1 MPKGAL
7 EILITADNKAA
18 LTSLKQTAA
27 GIEGVSIVSQKATA
41 KMADMAKGSNQA
53 AQALTNVGRV
63 AQDLPFGFM
72 GIQNNLNPLLESFQR
87 LKAESGST
95 GGALKALAGSLM
107 GAGGLG
113 LAVSVASSAFLIF
126 GDRLFDS
133 KKKTEEAATS
143 IDDYRRSMMEA
154 NKEAAQ
160 SLSTVAKLVAADSL
174 QNTSL
179 QQKKKIIEDLQGI
192 SKEYFGNLKI
202 EKGEISGLAQA
213 YKNYADNIFRVAQAK
228 VASKKI
234 EELGAKLA
242 DVTQKADAL
251 QNKFLQSGG
260 KQIFVGGAER
270 IKELEKLTG
279 GTYFENIQNIK
290 RISELT
296 GKSEKNILDYLAEK
310 NQYTTEQLRLEGQ
323 IYGYAQKTATLQ
335 EVKPEPDKKSPLSSL
350 MENYK
355 EDIRAL
361 VMMLMEGG
369 MTITEFTKDLDRL
382 NTDTLKKFFKEGGD
396 AASEFG
402 KQLIALQPRFN
413 EFGNIIQR
421 GQIVKQERQNAP
433 QPGLVVKQLEDK
445 GIKQDQLAAPVKNL
459 NEALT
464 QTQQLMGIIGPEID
478 TLFNA
483 LANGV
488 DIGQTVGDMFKN
500 LALDIAKAAAKAAI
514 FSLILSAISGGASNV
529 AGAAGGGG
537 FMKIFKNL
545 LGLGGFAKGG
555 VSYGQQGGHM
565 ELLHGTEAVLTPA
578 QMSGLVRNSMNAG
591 AVASMGSNGG
601 QDMNISGEFV
611 ARGQDLVLAL
621 QRSNYSLNLRRG

>member
-1 MPKGAL
+1 MPKEAL
-7 EILITADNKAA
+7 EIVITADNSKAVA
-18 LTSLKQTAA
+18 ELNELGQRLQTFEKQ
-27 GIEGVSIVSQKATA
+27 IKKATDSETLIRLQKSINDTKA
-41 KMADMAKGSNQA
+41 KMESLNSTINPLIANTSRLGAGSNQA

-107 GAGGLG
+107 GAGGVG
-113 LAVSVASSAFLIF
+113 LALSVASSAFLIF

-133 KKKTEEAATS
+133 GKKAEAAKKAF
-143 IDDYRRSMMEA
+143 DDITAGIAKDAATITQLVEKYKDA
-154 NKEAAQ
+154 NLTLGQRKAILDQ
-160 SLSTVAKLVAADSL
+160 LNRVSP
-174 QNTSL
+174 
-179 QQKKKIIEDLQGI
+179 
-192 SKEYFGNLKI
+192 EYFGGLDKEKTTYDQLTKASDAYIKSLTKQVQLKV
-202 EKGEISGLAQA
+202 LQAQ
-213 YKNYADNIFRVAQAK
+213 Y
-228 VASKKI
+228 
-234 EELGAKLA
+234 
-242 DVTQKADAL
+242 
-251 QNKFLQSGG
+251 
-260 KQIFVGGAER
+260 
-270 IKELEKLTG
+270 
-279 GTYFENIQNIK
+279 
-290 RISELT
+290 
-296 GKSEKNILDYLAEK
+296 EKNIDKLLQNQVENEK
-310 NQYTTEQLRLEGQ
+310 VKALQADFARKNRTGQTPTGLPQNAKLEQENKLLLNQIAALTVIE
-323 IYGYAQKTATLQ
+323 
-335 EVKPEPDKKSPLSSL
+335 DKKDKIGLGKKEKQSPLSSL

-361 VMMLMEGG
+361 VMMLMDGG
-369 MTITEFTKDLDRL
+369 TTITEFTKDLDRL

-514 FSLILSAISGGASNV
+514 FSLILSAITGGASNV

-555 VSYGQQGGHM
+555 VSYGPQGGHM

-578 QMSGLVRNSMNAG
+578 QMSGLVRNSLNAG
-591 AVASMGSNGG
+591 AVQAMGQGDG
-601 QDMNISGEFV
+601 QNMNITGEFV